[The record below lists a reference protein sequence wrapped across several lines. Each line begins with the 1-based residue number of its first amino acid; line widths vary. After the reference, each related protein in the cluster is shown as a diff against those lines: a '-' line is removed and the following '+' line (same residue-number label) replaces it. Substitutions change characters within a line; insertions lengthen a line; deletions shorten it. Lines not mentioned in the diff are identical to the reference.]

1 MQDLAR
7 QVSSRGV
14 TAGGRSEDLARRL
27 SDGVSLLEQL
37 EAQLA
42 RADRG
47 NAHESVRAAV
57 TEPVGDEYKDAV
69 AEYYRQLS
77 RE

>member
-1 MQDLAR
+1 MQDLAQ
-7 QVSSRGV
+7 QVSSLGV
-14 TAGGRSEDLARRL
+14 TADGRSDAMAQRLA
-27 SDGVSLLEQL
+27 DGVSLLEQL

-47 NAHESVRAAV
+47 NGHDAVRAAV
-57 TEPVGDEYKDAV
+57 TAPVGDEYKDAV